1 MDISIIG
8 SGNTA
13 TVLGKLLKENN
24 HSLVEIVGRN
34 KFAVHQLA
42 ESLNTKACTEVNAM
56 SKASDIY
63 IIAVRDDAVAE
74 ISENLSLHKKIVVH
88 TCGSV
93 SIDIL
98 KNTSVN
104 YGVLYPLQ
112 SLRKE
117 LNYAPVIPFLI
128 DGNNEFTSQ
137 SVFNLATSVSG
148 FVITANDEQRL
159 QYHLSAIIVSNFTN
173 YLFALAKDYC
183 NKNNIAFNLLMPL
196 IEETISRL
204 HNYEPSA
211 MQTGPAIR
219 GDVKTM
225 EKHLQMLN
233 DFPQL
238 KNIYSIMSESIKN
251 KTAKQDPSQ

>member
-1 MDISIIG
+1 MFIWPSEKLKAKIG
-8 SGNTA
+8 
-13 TVLGKLLKENN
+13 KEAWK
-24 HSLVEIVGRN
+24 R
-34 KFAVHQLA
+34 A
-42 ESLNTKACTEVNAM
+42 EKRYN
-56 SKASDIY
+56 
-63 IIAVRDDAVAE
+63 
-74 ISENLSLHKKIVVH
+74 
-88 TCGSV
+88 
-93 SIDIL
+93 
-98 KNTSVN
+98 
-104 YGVLYPLQ
+104 
-112 SLRKE
+112 
-117 LNYAPVIPFLI
+117 
-128 DGNNEFTSQ
+128 
-137 SVFNLATSVSG
+137 
-148 FVITANDEQRL
+148 
-159 QYHLSAIIVSNFTN
+159 
-173 YLFALAKDYC
+173 DYC